1 MSSETSIRRSGALIA
16 FSVKLR
22 FLIKTN
28 QRTQSCLF
36 QAKRVILVIDVL
48 MNGSSVGSNI
58 STVPDS

>member
-1 MSSETSIRRSGALIA
+1 MSSQTSIRRSSALIA

-22 FLIKTN
+22 FLIKIN
-28 QRTQSCLF
+28 RTKSYLF

-58 STVPDS
+58 SAVPDS

>member
-28 QRTQSCLF
+28 RTQSCLF